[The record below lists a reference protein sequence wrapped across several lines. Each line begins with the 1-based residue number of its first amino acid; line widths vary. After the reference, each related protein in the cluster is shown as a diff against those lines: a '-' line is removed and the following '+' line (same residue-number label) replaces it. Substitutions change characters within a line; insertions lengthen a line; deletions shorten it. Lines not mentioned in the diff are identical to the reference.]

1 MRNRVLAAVAAVLS
15 LAPAGGWTQT
25 GNQPGSPENV
35 LENHRIVATSCK
47 EARGFRR
54 IYMKGGTRFAQPGE
68 VFAFEPRIIR
78 AGRCEEVEIV
88 LENTDA
94 VRHALML
101 PGLNP
106 MFMLEFSG
114 PGTRRLRFVTPDVDV
129 TLKFHCHVPTH
140 EDLGMEG
147 ALIVGDGGTP
157 APHAAVAKQTTN
169 RYEGIGVVVA
179 TNLRESRLIVDH
191 EEIKDFMAPMVMSY
205 VVTPTTLLRGLAK
218 GDRIRFTI
226 DADKRAIVD
235 ITSMAK

>member
-25 GNQPGSPENV
+25 GHQPGSPENV

-191 EEIKDFMAPMVMSY
+191 EEIKDFMSPMVMSY
-205 VVTPTTLLRGLAK
+205 VVTPATLLRGLK
-218 GDRIRFTI
+218 SGDRIRFTI